1 MTTTPDRSRRTAS
14 TRSIHATAS
23 LTSGRPECRDSSAS
37 SSSSKHEDMKGRK
50 GRKGRKRAAESRCP
64 FSLAA
69 ERKNQIEFS
78 VNSVSSAVIFI
89 SRI

>member
-1 MTTTPDRSRRTAS
+1 
-14 TRSIHATAS
+14 
-23 LTSGRPECRDSSAS
+23 
-37 SSSSKHEDMKGRK
+37 MKGRK